1 MRKDIPVLEAMKLTG
16 QDAYDLI
23 GVNRETKQ
31 LIRRSVNTVVGSNAL
46 VEAIK
51 EEKNTV
57 IESTI
62 EEVVDI
68 TPIDKPSNRFDI
80 DDYILYREYMIAN
93 GGVPSIED
101 YFKAIEYYKSR
112 A

>member
-1 MRKDIPVLEAMKLTG
+1 MRKDVTLLEAIAMG
-16 QDAYDLI
+16 GNVYDLL
-23 GVNRETKQ
+23 GVDRETKT
-31 LIRRSVNTVVGSNAL
+31 LKRRVSTVGNL
-46 VEAIK
+46 AIK
-51 EEKNTV
+51 KEKDTI
-57 IESTI
+57 IESTV

-68 TPIDKPSNRFDI
+68 TPIDKPSDRFDI

-101 YFKAIEYYKSR
+101 YFKAIEYFKSR

>member
-1 MRKDIPVLEAMKLTG
+1 MRKDVTLLEAIAMG
-16 QDAYDLI
+16 GNVYDLL
-23 GVNRETKQ
+23 GVDRETKT
-31 LIRRSVNTVVGSNAL
+31 LKKRVSTVGNL
-46 VEAIK
+46 AIK
-51 EEKNTV
+51 KEKDTI
-57 IESTI
+57 IESTV

-68 TPIDKPSNRFDI
+68 TPIDKPSDRFDI

>member
-1 MRKDIPVLEAMKLTG
+1 MRKDVTLLEAMRITG
-16 QDAYDLI
+16 KDAYDLI

-51 EEKNTV
+51 EEKSTI
-57 IESTI
+57 IESTV

-68 TPIDKPSNRFDI
+68 TPIDKPSDRFDI

>member
-1 MRKDIPVLEAMKLTG
+1 MHLVL
-16 QDAYDLI
+16 LI
-23 GVNRETKQ
+23 SQ
-31 LIRRSVNTVVGSNAL
+31 PLIRRSVNTVVGSNAL

-68 TPIDKPSNRFDI
+68 TPIDKPSDRFDVE
-80 DDYILYREYMIAN
+80 DYILYREYMIAN

-101 YFKAIEYYKSR
+101 YFKAVEYYKSR
-112 A
+112 D

>member
-1 MRKDIPVLEAMKLTG
+1 MRKDVTLLEAMRITG
-16 QDAYDLI
+16 KDAYDLI

-68 TPIDKPSNRFDI
+68 APIDKPSNRFDI

>member
-1 MRKDIPVLEAMKLTG
+1 MRKDVTLLEAIAMG
-16 QDAYDLI
+16 GNVYDLL
-23 GVNRETKQ
+23 GVDRETKT
-31 LIRRSVNTVVGSNAL
+31 LKRRVSTVGNL
-46 VEAIK
+46 AIK
-51 EEKNTV
+51 EDV
-57 IESTI
+57 IEETI
-62 EEVVDI
+62 EEPVVEI
-68 TPIDKPSNRFDI
+68 TSIDKPSDRFDI